1 MPALNLTLAGSNGAA
16 HNWTHVS
23 VPFGEIQT
31 LINTTKLDYLN
42 VQTNGIRTTQMRSF
56 SYALHGQT
64 KVRNA
69 TGGTLAA
76 NTIVSQ
82 TEGYSDGTDTYPKVV
97 KSDSAAVGS
106 WIPADGILTASVA
119 NGADGTLAKV
129 FEITGINTSARTL
142 HDPVYLS
149 ETAGGYTFTKP
160 VFPSVVQIIG
170 RVTEDHASTGRI
182 LFDLPGM
189 LEHPLD
195 ATAALAITNT
205 FTVGVNDTGHDVK
218 FFGAA
223 AGAFSL
229 WDESVN
235 KQIIQGATAAG
246 AGTLLLSTG
255 ELTNVDGGILGRID
269 FAAPLDNAGTDA
281 ILTGASIWAEADDT
295 FSSSLNDTDLVF
307 AVAESEAALE
317 RMRLSYDGTNVGLL
331 FSGATTI
338 GAGGALITF
347 NGAITSD
354 GAVTGTT
361 LAGTVSTAAQNSIT
375 AATALA
381 SVGALNSGS
390 ITSGFANI
398 NNGSSTLDTGAATLA
413 SLTCTAAGTFG
424 GGYGATG
431 ATISTAGVI
440 QANGAITSDGAVTG
454 ATLAGT
460 VSTATQ
466 NSITTA
472 TSLASVGTI
481 TSGTW
486 SGVIDGSCTM
496 TVGSDATGD
505 VYFRDASGFL
515 ERLAASTDGH
525 VLTSTGAGSIPAWEA
540 VPAGTSLSG
549 TTNNTIVT
557 VTGANALLGEANL
570 TFDGTTLEVVN
581 DGSAAQLK
589 LTDNGVGYATIESDN
604 RTILIGENGNAAVQ
618 IGDGSANYPMYI
630 GDTANGNMTT
640 GITINQGAADN
651 ELFALKSSDV
661 AHGMTGQTETDTY
674 GYIKKFSATLGGVKF
689 GGLSESATAMEL
701 TANATTPQTTDTT
714 GSEGIF
720 HFRANKANGTAV
732 QDLGDTDNLCCM
744 VNNNTTRFVLKGNGT
759 LHITNTTLV
768 ALDFEDDNQLVRAMQ
783 RESSVEGSLL
793 ESEYDNPF
801 YSHSKLMEHGLAG
814 EKDEKGEFFVPL
826 QNRLHAHEG
835 AMWQTY
841 CEVKDMKMKIEER
854 DTKIAALEQRL
865 NLIESN

>member
-1 MPALNLTLAGSNGAA
+1 MPNISRTKTWNANETLTAADLNAEYN
-16 HNWTHVS
+16 
-23 VPFGEIQT
+23 
-31 LINTTKLDYLN
+31 
-42 VQTNGIRTTQMRSF
+42 
-56 SYALHGQT
+56 
-64 KVRNA
+64 
-69 TGGTLAA
+69 
-76 NTIVSQ
+76 
-82 TEGYSDGTDTYPKVV
+82 
-97 KSDSAAVGS
+97 
-106 WIPADGILTASVA
+106 GILTGVNDNALNNDNLNQTDDYLFGSLITGSGLAAAGGDGKLHVHVASAGSVAAHANGNDFVIEGTANPGMSFLSGASTTNSIYFGDVNDNDAGSIVYTHGADMAFTVETAEVLSLSASTITASADILAASSSANEPVLTLQNTHNGATSAYLKFVNDKGAAGADNDVCGTIAFYGDDDNQDNIEFARIEGVVADASNGDECGAIKLYVAENDGNNTVGLALVGSTTDGEVDVTVGAGSASVVTIPGHIDLA
-119 NGADGTLAKV
+119 GDIDVDGTLEA
-129 FEITGINTSARTL
+129 
-142 HDPVYLS
+142 D
-149 ETAGGYTFTKP
+149 
-160 VFPSVVQIIG
+160 
-170 RVTEDHASTGRI
+170 
-182 LFDLPGM
+182 
-189 LEHPLD
+189 
-195 ATAALAITNT
+195 AITIGST
-205 FTVGVNDTGHDVK
+205 DIGSIYGVV
-218 FFGAA
+218 
-223 AGAFSL
+223 AG
-229 WDESVN
+229 
-235 KQIIQGATAAG
+235 
-246 AGTLLLSTG
+246 
-255 ELTNVDGGILGRID
+255 
-269 FAAPLDNAGTDA
+269 
-281 ILTGASIWAEADDT
+281 
-295 FSSSLNDTDLVF
+295 SSSIV
-307 AVAESEAALE
+307 
-317 RMRLSYDGTNVGLL
+317 
-331 FSGATTI
+331 TT
-338 GAGGALITF
+338 
-347 NGAITSD
+347 
-354 GAVTGTT
+354 
-361 LAGTVSTAAQNSIT
+361 
-375 AATALA
+375 
-381 SVGALNSGS
+381 GALNSGS

-540 VPAGTSLSG
+540 LPAGTSLSG
-549 TTNNTIVT
+549 STNNTIVT
-557 VTGANALLGEANL
+557 VTGANAMLGEANL

-640 GITINQGAADN
+640 GITINQGAADD